1 MAHNQNVDTRTM
13 RADTAKR
20 AILPRE
26 KCRLAYLF
34 RSGRRQWP
42 SLSGVTKKKPMRPK
56 LVSWVSG
63 LPDPETVTLALI
75 ALCPHIA
82 HKRENQNVWRLR

>member
-1 MAHNQNVDTRTM
+1 MGHFAERKM
-13 RADTAKR
+13 PSG
-20 AILPRE
+20 ISFPL
-26 KCRLAYLF
+26 
-34 RSGRRQWP
+34 RSKTVAVAFWCDE
-42 SLSGVTKKKPMRPK
+42 KKPMRPK